1 MEMKMVRNFLL
12 MGSLVY
18 MNVVLFSNFVS
29 KLLLGIMLLLKED
42 VFFAF
47 EFLYITVNIIL
58 SAILVNLYAFNISK
72 TTMSGIYPTYKKIL
86 RKLVI
91 QTLVLL
97 LLYYA
102 FPLLISGEWGL
113 MLTIS
118 DALLNEYYHEN
129 LFWIEFLRLLVFSAA
144 LYRKA

>member
-18 MNVVLFSNFVS
+18 INVVLFSDFVS
-29 KLLLGIMLLLKED
+29 KLLFGIMLLLKED
-42 VFFAF
+42 TFFAF
-47 EFLYITVNIIL
+47 ELFYIAVNIIL

-72 TTMSGIYPTYKKIL
+72 TTMSGIYPTYRKIL

-91 QTLVLL
+91 QALVLL

-102 FPLLISGEWGL
+102 LPLLISGEWGL
-113 MLTIS
+113 MLKIS

-129 LFWIEFLRLLVFSAA
+129 LFWIEFLRLLIFSAA